1 MLFSVLAD
9 ALVSSIIQVQ
19 MTTYNDMLNEKN
31 LKT

>member
-19 MTTYNDMLNEKN
+19 MTTYNDMLNDKI
-31 LKT
+31 